1 MTATTHADAPQMGV
15 NSIRVLLVDHQEM
28 FVESLGRTLG
38 DFFDIQ
44 VVGTAMSKIRAIQLA
59 EDLKPSVATV
69 SWSLPDGD
77 GVGTASAIRTV
88 SPSTRV
94 VMLTDTTDS
103 RLATSAIE
111 AGCSGFLTK
120 DKGVGELVSAL
131 RIAHKGN
138 AYLAPEVLA
147 ALLPRLDRSYQSPG
161 SALTAR
167 ETEVLNLMAAGGLA
181 NKDSGDAASPEPPY
195 GPQPRPERAREARS
209 SLEAR
214 GSDHRRT

>member
-1 MTATTHADAPQMGV
+1 MDIEST
-15 NSIRVLLVDHQEM
+15 RVLLVDHQEM

-38 DFFDIQ
+38 DFYDIQ
-44 VVGTAMSKIRAIQLA
+44 VVGTAMSRARAVQLA
-59 EDLKPSVATV
+59 GDLRPSVATV

-77 GVGTASAIRTV
+77 GVATASAIRGV

-94 VMLTDTTDS
+94 VMLTETSDA
-103 RLATSAIE
+103 RLATWAIE

-120 DKGVGELVSAL
+120 EKGVGELVSAL
-131 RIAHKGN
+131 RIAHNGN

-147 ALLPRLDRSYQSPG
+147 ALLPRLDRSYQGPG

-181 NKDSGDAASPEPPY
+181 NKDLAMELHLSLHTVRNHVQSVLAKLGAHSK
-195 GPQPRPERAREARS
+195 
-209 SLEAR
+209 LEAVIIAGR
-214 GSDHRRT
+214 EGLLDQPM